1 LGINGGLILGGI
13 FKLFPYYK
21 AFLEFLSAIS
31 WPLLI
36 YFIARMFRGRL
47 ENVVEAIS
55 QRVANLVEL
64 KILGSRAIFD
74 GGRVDE
80 GKARFDV
87 LPPPKER

>member
-1 LGINGGLILGGI
+1 VQPS
-13 FKLFPYYK
+13 LFPYYK
-21 AFLEFLSAIS
+21 AFLEFLGTIS

-64 KILGSRAIFD
+64 KILGATASF
-74 GGRVDE
+74 GGTVGPLDE
-80 GKARFDV
+80 ARGKFDV
-87 LPPPKER
+87 LPPPPI